1 MASHVTLTAYFLGS
15 LVSELGNENKPTT
28 RRDSEFIQAMHDL
41 LIIGG
46 GINGAGIAADAAGRG
61 LDVVLCEK
69 DDLASATSSWSTKLI
84 HGGLRYLEFY
94 EFGLVRKS
102 LQEREVLTAAAAHII
117 KPLAFHIPQLPH
129 SRSSLMIRA
138 GLFLYDNLARRRRF
152 GGSRGIKI
160 DPEGPLNSAI
170 TRGFEYWDAQ
180 VDDSRLVVLNALQA
194 KRNGAQI
201 LTRTECL
208 GLEPLNNGWRVT
220 LRDHRSNLD
229 TEVDCRAVVNA
240 SGPWVAALSEQLS
253 NDNAEHEIRLVKGSH
268 IVVPRMHSGSQ
279 AFMLQHHDG
288 RVIFVIPW
296 LQDYTLIGTTEQEHE
311 GSLDRVE
318 ISQEEISYLLSIV
331 NLYFKKSILHSDV
344 VYSFSGVRPLIDDEE
359 VNASKVS
366 RDYNLELDLEPHPVL
381 SVYGG
386 KITTYRVLAEDVLD
400 KLKDALPNMGPK
412 WTAKATLPGGDFD
425 LPEQLFQKL
434 VSKYAWLGPDLIA
447 RWLNSYGTLSFDILG
462 DATGIGD
469 LGVKFGHNL
478 YQREVDYLCKE
489 EWAIS
494 ADDILWRRSK
504 LGLKLSS
511 AESKSLAN
519 YIEQSI
525 SAG

>member
-1 MASHVTLTAYFLGS
+1 
-15 LVSELGNENKPTT
+15 
-28 RRDSEFIQAMHDL
+28 MHDL

-69 DDLASATSSWSTKLI
+69 DDLASATSSGSTKLI

-129 SRSSLMIRA
+129 SRSSWLIRA
-138 GLFLYDNLARRRRF
+138 GLFLYDNLARRKRF
-152 GGSRGIKI
+152 KGSRSIKI

-194 KRNGAQI
+194 KQRGAQI
-201 LTRTECL
+201 LTRTECTGMKSL
-208 GLEPLNNGWRVT
+208 DKGWRVT
-220 LRDHRSNLD
+220 LHDHASNTGL
-229 TEVDCRAVVNA
+229 EIDCKAIVNA
-240 SGPWVAALSEQLS
+240 TGPWVAALSEQLS
-253 NDNAEHEIRLVKGSH
+253 NAEAEHEIRLVKGSH
-268 IVVPRMHSGSQ
+268 IVVPRIHPGSQ

-296 LQDYTLIGTTEQEHE
+296 LQDYTLIGTTEAEHRA
-311 GSLDRVE
+311 SLDHVE
-318 ISQEEISYLLSIV
+318 ISKEETSYLLSIV

-344 VYSFSGVRPLIDDEE
+344 VHSFAAVRPLIDDEE
-359 VNASKVS
+359 VIASKVS
-366 RDYNLELDLEPHPVL
+366 RDYNLELESDPHPIL

-386 KITTYRVLAEDVLD
+386 KVTTYRVLAEDVLSR
-400 KLKDALPNMGPK
+400 LEEALPTMGPA
-412 WTAKATLPGGDFD
+412 WTKNATLPGGDFD
-425 LPEQLFQKL
+425 LPEQLFQRM
-434 VSKYAWLGPDLIA
+434 VSKYAWLGPDLIN
-447 RWLNSYGTLSFDILG
+447 RWLSSYGTLSFDILG
-462 DATGIGD
+462 DASGMGD

-478 YQREVDYLCKE
+478 YQKEVDYLCSE
-489 EWAIS
+489 EWAKS

-504 LGLKLSS
+504 LGLKFSR
-511 AESKSLAN
+511 AERDSLAN

-525 SAG
+525 STK

>member
-1 MASHVTLTAYFLGS
+1 
-15 LVSELGNENKPTT
+15 
-28 RRDSEFIQAMHDL
+28 MHDL

-69 DDLASATSSWSTKLI
+69 ADLASGTSSWSTKLI

-129 SRSSLMIRA
+129 SRSSWFIRI
-138 GLFLYDNLARRRRF
+138 GLFLYDYLAQRKRF
-152 GGSRGIKI
+152 EGSRSIKI
-160 DPEGPLNSAI
+160 DPEGPLNSVI

-180 VDDSRLVVLNALQA
+180 VDDSRLVVLNARQA
-194 KRNGAQI
+194 KQRGAQI
-201 LTRTECL
+201 LTRTECTSMRSL
-208 GLEPLNNGWRVT
+208 DNGWRVT
-220 LRDHRSNLD
+220 LHDHASNTD
-229 TEVDCRAVVNA
+229 TEIDCKAIVNA
-240 SGPWVAALSEQLS
+240 TGPWVAALSEQLS
-253 NDNAEHEIRLVKGSH
+253 KEEAEHEIRLVKGSH

-296 LQDYTLIGTTEQEHE
+296 LQDYTLIGTTEAEHKGNLE
-311 GSLDRVE
+311 RVE
-318 ISQEEISYLLSIV
+318 ISKEETSYLLSIV

-344 VYSFSGVRPLIDDEE
+344 VYSFAGVRPLIDDEE

-366 RDYNLELDLEPHPVL
+366 RDYNLELESDPHPIL

-386 KITTYRVLAEDVLD
+386 KVTTYRVLAEDVLSR
-400 KLKDALPNMGPK
+400 LKDVLPAMGPA
-412 WTAKATLPGGDFD
+412 WTKDATLPGGDFD
-425 LPEQLFQKL
+425 LPEHLFQKM
-434 VSKYAWLGPDLIA
+434 VSKNAWLGPDLIS
-447 RWLNSYGTLSFDILG
+447 RWLNSYGTLSSDVLG
-462 DATGIGD
+462 DASGIGD

-478 YQREVDYLCKE
+478 YQREVDYLCTE
-489 EWAIS
+489 EWAKS

-504 LGLKLSS
+504 LGLKFSR
-511 AESKSLAN
+511 AERDSLAN
-519 YIEQSI
+519 YIDQSFP
-525 SAG
+525 AN

>member
-1 MASHVTLTAYFLGS
+1 
-15 LVSELGNENKPTT
+15 
-28 RRDSEFIQAMHDL
+28 MHDL

-69 DDLASATSSWSTKLI
+69 ADLASATSSWSTKLI

-129 SRSSLMIRA
+129 SRSSLLIRA
-138 GLFLYDNLARRRRF
+138 GLFLYDNLARRKRF
-152 GGSRGIKI
+152 GGSRSIKI
-160 DPEGPLNSAI
+160 DSDGPLNSAI
-170 TRGFEYWDAQ
+170 TSGFEYWDAQ

-194 KRNGAQI
+194 KQRGAQI
-201 LTRTECL
+201 LTRTECT
-208 GLEPLNNGWRVT
+208 GMKPLDNGWRVT
-220 LRDHRSNLD
+220 LHDHVSNSD
-229 TEVDCRAVVNA
+229 SEVDCKAIVNA
-240 SGPWVAALSEQLS
+240 TGPWVAALSEQLS
-253 NDNAEHEIRLVKGSH
+253 SEKAEHEIRLVKGSH
-268 IVVPRMHSGSQ
+268 IVVPRMYPGSQ
-279 AFMLQHHDG
+279 AYMLQHHDG

-296 LQDYTLIGTTEQEHE
+296 LQDYTLIGTTEAEHQ

-318 ISQEEISYLLSIV
+318 ISKEETSYLLSIV

-344 VYSFSGVRPLIDDEE
+344 VYSFAGVRPLIDDEE

-366 RDYNLELDLEPHPVL
+366 RDYNLELESDPHPIL

-386 KITTYRVLAEDVLD
+386 KVTTYRVLAEDVLS
-400 KLKDALPNMGPK
+400 KLEAALPAMGPK
-412 WTAKATLPGGDFD
+412 WTKSATLPGGDFD
-425 LPEQLFQKL
+425 LPEHLFQKM
-434 VSKYAWLGPDLIA
+434 VSKYAWLGPDLIN

-462 DATGIGD
+462 DASGMGD

-478 YQREVDYLCKE
+478 YQKEVDYLCSE
-489 EWAIS
+489 EWAKS

-504 LGLKLSS
+504 LGLKFSR
-511 AESKSLAN
+511 AERDSLAN
-519 YIEQSI
+519 YIEQSLP
-525 SAG
+525 AN

>member
-1 MASHVTLTAYFLGS
+1 
-15 LVSELGNENKPTT
+15 
-28 RRDSEFIQAMHDL
+28 MHDL

-69 DDLASATSSWSTKLI
+69 ADLASGTSSWSTKLI

-129 SRSSLMIRA
+129 SRSSWLIRI
-138 GLFLYDNLARRRRF
+138 GLLLYDYLAQRKRF
-152 GGSRGIKI
+152 EGSRSIKI
-160 DPEGPLNSAI
+160 DPEGPLNSVI

-180 VDDSRLVVLNALQA
+180 VDDSRLVVLNARQA
-194 KRNGAQI
+194 KQRGAQI
-201 LTRTECL
+201 LTRTECTSMRSL
-208 GLEPLNNGWRVT
+208 DNGWRVT
-220 LRDHRSNLD
+220 LHDHASNTD
-229 TEVDCRAVVNA
+229 TEIDCKAIVNA
-240 SGPWVAALSEQLS
+240 TGPWVAALSEQLS
-253 NDNAEHEIRLVKGSH
+253 KEEAEHEIRLVKGSH

-296 LQDYTLIGTTEQEHE
+296 LQDYTLIGTTEAEHKGNLE
-311 GSLDRVE
+311 RVE
-318 ISQEEISYLLSIV
+318 ISKEEISYLLSIV

-344 VYSFSGVRPLIDDEE
+344 VYSFAGVRPLIDDEE

-366 RDYNLELDLEPHPVL
+366 RDYNLELESDPHPIL

-386 KITTYRVLAEDVLD
+386 KVTTYRVLAEDVLSR
-400 KLKDALPNMGPK
+400 LKDVLPAMGPA
-412 WTAKATLPGGDFD
+412 WTKDATLPGGDFD
-425 LPEQLFQKL
+425 LPEHLFQKM
-434 VSKYAWLGPDLIA
+434 VSKNAWLGPDLIN
-447 RWLNSYGTLSFDILG
+447 RWLNSYGTLSSDVLG
-462 DATGIGD
+462 DASGIGD

-478 YQREVDYLCKE
+478 YQREVDYLCTE
-489 EWAIS
+489 EWAKS

-504 LGLKLSS
+504 LGLKFSR
-511 AESKSLAN
+511 AERDSLAN
-519 YIEQSI
+519 YIDQSFP
-525 SAG
+525 AN